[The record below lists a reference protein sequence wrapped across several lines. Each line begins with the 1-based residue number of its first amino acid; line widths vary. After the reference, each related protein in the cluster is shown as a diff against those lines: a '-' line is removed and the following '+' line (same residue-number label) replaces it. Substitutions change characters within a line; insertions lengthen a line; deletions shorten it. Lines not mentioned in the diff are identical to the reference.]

1 MKKKIVL
8 FVFLAS
14 FISNAYGQKEFKS
27 LMKQAHKALNNGQY
41 AQTIKLSKKMML
53 VNDSDSRSY
62 YYEGLANFFLSDYEQ
77 TIISLHKAIS
87 CAECI
92 AESRIPYYMG
102 LSFYNLGKYDSS
114 ISYFKWAI
122 ALNPKDVDYYVDLAD
137 SFYELDSDSCLYYYD
152 MAITRKPR
160 YGYPYY
166 MKAKYFYSND
176 KFQESLPYFNKAI
189 KLIKEANDIIYLRS
203 FAKYMIDDH
212 NGAIADIKKAISQ
225 DPDDVE
231 KYYYLGEYYMDIDD
245 YSNAIQVLK
254 SALVIDPGHAEALF
268 SMAYSLYRIDHYPEA
283 LSHINQAIAANPDN
297 GNIYRIKGYIL
308 YDMADEEGACMDW
321 AVAAGK
327 GLKDAR
333 ELVADHC
340 GKYLAEN
347 IK

>member
-41 AQTIKLSKKMML
+41 TQTIKLSKRMRR
-53 VNDSDSRSY
+53 VDDSDFRSY
-62 YYEGLANFFLSDYEQ
+62 YYEGLAKFFLSDYEQ
-77 TIISLHKAIS
+77 AITSLHKAIS
-87 CAECI
+87 CVECI

-102 LSFYNLGKYDSS
+102 LSFYNLGEYDSS

-152 MAITRKPR
+152 IAITSKPK
-160 YGYPYY
+160 YGYPYL
-166 MKAKYFYSND
+166 MKAKYFYFND

-189 KLIKEANDIIYLRS
+189 KLTKEANDAIYLRS

-231 KYYYLGEYYMDIDD
+231 KYYYLSEYYMDIDD
-245 YSNAIQVLK
+245 YSNAIPVLK
-254 SALVIDPGHAEALF
+254 SALVIDPGHAEALLN
-268 SMAYSLYRIDHYPEA
+268 MAFSLYRIDHYPEA
-283 LSHINQAIAANPDN
+283 LRHINKAIAANPDN
-297 GNIYRIKGYIL
+297 KNIYRIRGHIL

-327 GLKDAR
+327 GSEDAR
-333 ELVADHC
+333 ELVVDYC
-340 GKYLAEN
+340 KMYLVDN